1 MRIGRLQRP
10 CAIRKRH
17 QKNRRR
23 PRCRR
28 RSRPPGSPSRS
39 VACFAKS
46 PVRSVAWAAPGAAEP
61 RMPLLRGRSLGSRR
75 RCALGSRRCPL
86 DRRRRF
92 RFRREQRLRHGCERQ
107 NARRHKKTA
116 LHDRTPR
123 YCSPSLP
130 DRVTKGCLCCI
141 DVEPSLRSI
150 CLRCCKKGS
159 QGDAQGGAGFRVIH
173 AWTGAWKSLRK
184 PVSSRDLP
192 GPN

>member
-1 MRIGRLQRP
+1 LEDCNARVRS
-10 CAIRKRH
+10 ASVIRKTGAAHVAAAEAAPLEARPGLL
-17 QKNRRR
+17 RALRSRLRGLLPGLRLALGR
-23 PRCRR
+23 PRT
-28 RSRPPGSPSRS
+28 
-39 VACFAKS
+39 A
-46 PVRSVAWAAPGAAEP
+46 
-61 RMPLLRGRSLGSRR
+61 LLRGRSLGSRR

-173 AWTGAWKSLRK
+173 AWIGAWKSLRK

>member
-1 MRIGRLQRP
+1 MQRP
-10 CAIRKRH
+10 CAIRKRYR
-17 QKNRRR
+17 KIRRR
-23 PRCRR
+23 PRCHRR
-28 RSRPPGSPSRS
+28 NRPLGSRSRS
-39 VACFAKS
+39 VACFAK
-46 PVRSVAWAAPGAAEP
+46 PARSLPGLRLARRP
-61 RMPLLRGRSLGSRR
+61 RPPLLRGRSLGSRR

-92 RFRREQRLRHGCERQ
+92 RFGREQWLRHGCKRQ

-130 DRVTKGCLCCI
+130 DRVTKGCLCCV